1 MEQAPRLPLWFL
13 VANWSMVM
21 LALATGWFLGSRRVP
36 DFVEPQ
42 GRAIQLVYDQI
53 LQSHIEP
60 QDGAVLLD
68 RAIGA
73 MVDELDPYSRYVPPS
88 EADRYDESNTGHYE
102 GIGVVMVQHGED
114 LVVHWPMAGGPA
126 ERAGL
131 RPGDRLLA
139 VDDRDL
145 RQAPTE
151 QRHATATQLVR
162 GAAGTTVRL
171 RIAPF
176 DGSPEHEVVVER
188 SGVQQTS
195 VKWAH
200 VADRENGLG
209 YVYLEHFQGGSA
221 ADLQHAIE
229 GLQKNGLRGLVL
241 DLRGNPGGSLDECVA
256 LANLFLR
263 DGNIVSTRRRDS
275 TVVERFDAKADACHF
290 PDLPLALLVD
300 DGSASASEVLSGALH
315 DHQRATLVGTATYG
329 KGYVNTNYT
338 WKKLPFRL
346 RLTTGQY
353 FTPAGRN
360 IERPNRLAVKKGE
373 ATPEQRAAF
382 EAGGIHPDVDVP
394 VTKEER
400 LRIVRSLDALEPPAA
415 QIPALTAAAA
425 KHGFAVPAAPAAA
438 DDPQLAK
445 ALDTLR
451 DRVANPPS
459 NGAGKPK

>member
-1 MEQAPRLPLWFL
+1 MDQAPRLPLWFL
-13 VANWSMVM
+13 VANWGMVM
-21 LALATGWFLGSRRVP
+21 LALATGWVLGSRRIP

-42 GRAIQLVYDQI
+42 GRAMQLVYDQI
-53 LQSHIEP
+53 LQSHVEP

-68 RAIGA
+68 RAITA
-73 MVDELDPYSRYVPPS
+73 MVKELDPYSVYVPPS
-88 EADRYDESNTGHYE
+88 QAATYDESNTGHYE
-102 GIGVVMVQHGED
+102 GIGVLMVQHDED

-145 RQAPTE
+145 RQAPKE

-221 ADLQHAIE
+221 ADLRAAIE
-229 GLQKNGLRGLVL
+229 RLQKDGARGLVL
-241 DLRGNPGGSLDECVA
+241 DLRNNPGGNLDECVA
-256 LANLFLR
+256 IANLFLR
-263 DGNIVSTRRRDS
+263 EGNIVSTRRRD
-275 TVVERFDAKADACHF
+275 TAVVERFDAKADACPF
-290 PDLPLALLVD
+290 PDLPLVLLVD
-300 DGSASASEVLSGALH
+300 DGSASASEVLSGALQ
-315 DHQRATLVGTATYG
+315 DHHRAALVGTATYG

-353 FTPAGRN
+353 FTPSGRN
-360 IERPNRLAVKKGE
+360 IERPNRLLVTNGKPTA
-373 ATPEQRAAF
+373 EQRAAF
-382 EAGGIHPDVDVP
+382 DAGGIHPDVVVS
-394 VTKEER
+394 VTTQEDRAIAE
-400 LRIVRSLDALEPPAA
+400 SLIAREPPATHVA
-415 QIPALTAAAA
+415 AIATAAA
-425 KHGFAVPAAPAAA
+425 KYGLPVPSPPRATS
-438 DDPQLAK
+438 DPQLAK
-445 ALDTLR
+445 ALETLR
-451 DRVANPPS
+451 ESLGARPS
-459 NGAGKPK
+459 NGAPKDK